1 MAVLL
6 SDMFAR
12 LNQINVEISDV
23 ERLISSKNQT
33 IILALEKGTDT
44 LDEENE
50 IIVLNKA
57 LQLKRNARRK
67 VMAELGIFGGGGLC
81 LTYTSWASFC
91 LESLPALCWQGDMAD
106 LASPEHKP
114 RHFARKLRS

>member
-1 MAVLL
+1 MVNWETPKI
-6 SDMFAR
+6 FAR
-12 LNQINVEISDV
+12 LDQINAEIADV

-57 LQLKRNARRK
+57 LQLKRGSRRK
-67 VMAELGIFGGGGLC
+67 VMAELGI
-81 LTYTSWASFC
+81 
-91 LESLPALCWQGDMAD
+91 
-106 LASPEHKP
+106 LAGAA
-114 RHFARKLRS
+114 FA

>member
-1 MAVLL
+1 
-6 SDMFAR
+6 MFAR
-12 LNQINVEISDV
+12 LDQINAEIADV

-67 VMAELGIFGGGGLC
+67 VMAELGI
-81 LTYTSWASFC
+81 
-91 LESLPALCWQGDMAD
+91 
-106 LASPEHKP
+106 LAGAA
-114 RHFARKLRS
+114 FA

>member
-1 MAVLL
+1 
-6 SDMFAR
+6 MFAR
-12 LNQINVEISDV
+12 LDQINAEIADV

-57 LQLKRNARRK
+57 LQLKRGARRK
-67 VMAELGIFGGGGLC
+67 VMAELGI
-81 LTYTSWASFC
+81 
-91 LESLPALCWQGDMAD
+91 
-106 LASPEHKP
+106 LAGAA
-114 RHFARKLRS
+114 FA